1 MGIASDVYSHDRAT
15 FRERIARLA
24 GGTTYREPMEG
35 HSTDPHRLTDLDV
48 AAALAFARR
57 GSSYIGPDVAYCMIC
72 QSDAYR
78 PRIVRELAIALS
90 ESGGYYLRKARPYLL
105 HIADQAFSVA
115 VWQARV
121 TKPEGCSESAYS
133 ALLLAGVA
141 TLQSVADDA
150 IRRAERAFWSR
161 EGGSHLPD
169 ER

>member
-1 MGIASDVYSHDRAT
+1 MGISSDIYSHDRAT

-48 AAALAFARR
+48 AAALAFARK
-57 GSSYIGPDVAYCMIC
+57 GSADIGPDVAYCMIC

-78 PRIVRELAIALS
+78 PRIVRELALALS

-105 HIADQAFSVA
+105 SIADQAFAVA
-115 VWQARV
+115 VWQALVAR
-121 TKPEGCSESAYS
+121 PEGCGERAYS

-141 TLQSVADDA
+141 TLHSSADEA
-150 IRRAERAFWSR
+150 IRRAEQAYWSR
-161 EGGSHLPD
+161 AA
-169 ER
+169 

>member
-1 MGIASDVYSHDRAT
+1 MTGISADIYSHDRAT

-48 AAALAFARR
+48 AAALAFARK
-57 GSSYIGPDVAYCMIC
+57 GSSDIGPDVAYCMIC

-78 PRIVRELAIALS
+78 PRIVRELALALS

-105 HIADQAFSVA
+105 HIADQAFA
-115 VWQARV
+115 AIVWQARV
-121 TKPEGCSESAYS
+121 ARPEGCSERAYS

-141 TLQSVADDA
+141 TLHSAADEA
-150 IRRAERAFWSR
+150 IRDAERAFRSR
-161 EGGSHLPD
+161 AA
-169 ER
+169 